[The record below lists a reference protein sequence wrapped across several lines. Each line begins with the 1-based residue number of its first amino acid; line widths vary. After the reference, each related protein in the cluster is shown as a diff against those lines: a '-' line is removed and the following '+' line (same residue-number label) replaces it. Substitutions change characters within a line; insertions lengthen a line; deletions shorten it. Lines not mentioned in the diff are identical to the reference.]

1 MLAIVLAALRARR
14 AQAFTLLLLST
25 LAAAAVAAAP
35 WYVLASTER
44 IATRHVETAPIHER
58 SLETIGEGPVDGG
71 SIEAQLAAS
80 ADQTQRIVGLPG
92 FTTYTGAYVA
102 GQTAAATA
110 PPTGAKP
117 GGAQPGGAGGE
128 HSTNSPLALRTG
140 ACSHASIEGACPAA
154 DGEVMVSY
162 RTARFLR
169 VKAGDTLSFASSGL
183 PHPLQLKVV
192 GVYRP
197 DDSLDPFWSS
207 DNQLLAAALPTGAP
221 PDMTEPV
228 DDALLTAPATF
239 DKSLA
244 TVAVRT
250 IVDMVAQPQLL
261 VDHTPKEV
269 RARIDAAYVEA
280 ANNRLMLYTEL
291 QATTKGVARDRW
303 LVSLGVQVGAFQLL
317 VLCWFALYL
326 AVKYTGE
333 ERRPDI
339 GLLKLRGATRGRLW
353 ALVSGQSAL
362 PLVAGAVLGLP
373 IGYAAA
379 TAVAGRIRDAAVN
392 EQAAALSAG
401 AVALAVLGALLAA
414 LLAERRALS
423 SSVAELLRQG
433 RVRNRVWRDLFDL
446 VLVALAV
453 AAVYQVKHRA
463 SGDAAGL
470 GLLAPGL
477 AALAF
482 ALVAARLIT
491 FTAGRLVEGALR
503 HGRAARALT
512 AIYLARRPGVH
523 RLAALMIVTVAL
535 LCTSAL
541 TWGAGR
547 AEGRTRAELEIGA
560 DRVLSVRAENRLA
573 LLGAV
578 RAADP
583 GGAHAMAVV
592 QSLVSGYDRV
602 LLVDSPRL
610 AKVATWR
617 PEYGASAAQTAA
629 LLHPAAPKPVMVT
642 GAELTVDF
650 ATHFT
655 VTDPSRVVYLDVV
668 LADPKGTRLAARVG
682 PLAEGSQVIKAAVP
696 ACATAPG
703 CRLSSLQIVQSTTQE
718 KVFFPSRPG
727 VEVTLHGITQA
738 GGRPVLSKEMLGDRT
753 RWRLGANDNPPN
765 LIVTAVG
772 DGLRLTVAPTRSGAT
787 DPGVYPLDTP
797 GPLATVRATQRQP
810 RLVGDQ
816 RITYGSLSISETV
829 AGTARLLPRLG
840 EKGVIADLEYADRLG
855 ADFGAGESLQVWLNA
870 GAPPDITDR
879 LKAQGLIVLAE
890 ESIDGVAGRYASF
903 GPPLTLRFMLLSAIV
918 GLALAVGS
926 VSVVVAVERR
936 PRSRELGA
944 LRVQGVSA
952 RLARRVGVE
961 GYLVLVGVS
970 LLLGLLLAA
979 VIRAYV
985 GDVLPYFA
993 DGWRVP

>member
-1 MLAIVLAALRARR
+1 MLALVLAALRARR
-14 AQAFTLLLLST
+14 AQALTLLLLST
-25 LAAAAVAAAP
+25 LAAAAAAAAP

-44 IATRHVETAPIHER
+44 IATRHVETAPIRER

-80 ADQTQRIVGLPG
+80 ADQTQRIVGLTG
-92 FTTYTGAYVA
+92 FTTYTGAYVSGLA
-102 GQTAAATA
+102 AAATA
-110 PPTGAKP
+110 PPADAKP
-117 GGAQPGGAGGE
+117 GGDQGSAGGE
-128 HSTNSPLALRTG
+128 RSTSSPLALRTG
-140 ACSHASIEGACPAA
+140 ACSRASIEGACPAA

-169 VKAGDTLSFASSGL
+169 VKAGDTLYFANSGL
-183 PHPLQLKVV
+183 PHPLPLKVV

-207 DNQLLAAALPTGAP
+207 NEQLLAAALPTGAP

-244 TVAVRT
+244 TMAVRT

-261 VDHTPKEV
+261 VDHTPEEV
-269 RARIDAAYVEA
+269 RARLAAGTVEA
-280 ANNRLMLYTEL
+280 ANNRLTLNTQL
-291 QATTKGVARDRW
+291 QATIKKVERDRR
-303 LVSLGVQVGAFQLL
+303 LVSLGVPVGAFQLL

-339 GLLKLRGATRGRLW
+339 GLVKLRGATRGRTW

-362 PLVAGAVLGLP
+362 PMVAGAALGLP

-379 TAVAGRIRDAAVN
+379 TAVTGRIRDATVN

-433 RVRNRVWRDLFDL
+433 RVRNRIWRDLFDL

-470 GLLAPGL
+470 ALLAPGL

-541 TWGAGR
+541 TWSAGR
-547 AEGRTRAELEIGA
+547 AEGRARAELEVGA
-560 DRVLSVRAENRLA
+560 DRVLTVRAENRLA
-573 LLGAV
+573 LLDAV

-592 QSLVSGYDRV
+592 ESLVSGYDRV

-629 LLHPAAPKPVMVT
+629 LLHPDAPKPVMVT

-655 VTDPSRVVYLDVV
+655 DTDPSRVVYLDVV
-668 LADPKGTRLAARVG
+668 FADPKGTRIAAHVG
-682 PLAEGSQVIKAAVP
+682 PLAEGPQVIKAAVP

-703 CRLSSLQIVQSTTQE
+703 CRLSSLQIMQSTKEE
-718 KVFFPSRPG
+718 KIFFPSRPG

-738 GGRPVLSKEMLGDRT
+738 DGQPVLSKEMLSDRT
-753 RWRLGANDNPPN
+753 RWRLGVNGNPPN
-765 LIVTAVG
+765 LIATAVG
-772 DGLRLTVAPTRSGAT
+772 EGLRLTVAPVRPGTA

-797 GPLATVRATQRQP
+797 APLATVRATPRQP

-816 RITYGSLSISETV
+816 RIAYGSTSISETV
-829 AGTARLLPRLG
+829 AGTARRLPRLG

-870 GAPPDITDR
+870 DAPGDFTDR
-879 LKAQGLIVLAE
+879 LEAQGLIVLGE
-890 ESIDGVAGRYASF
+890 ESIDGVVDRYASF
-903 GPPLTLRFMLLSAIV
+903 GPPLTLQFMLLSAIL

-926 VSVVVAVERR
+926 AAVVAAVERR

-944 LRVQGVSA
+944 LRTQGAPA
-952 RLARRVGVE
+952 RLVRRVGVE
-961 GYLVLVGVS
+961 GYLVLAGVS

-979 VIRAYV
+979 IIRAYI

-993 DGWRVP
+993 DGWRAP